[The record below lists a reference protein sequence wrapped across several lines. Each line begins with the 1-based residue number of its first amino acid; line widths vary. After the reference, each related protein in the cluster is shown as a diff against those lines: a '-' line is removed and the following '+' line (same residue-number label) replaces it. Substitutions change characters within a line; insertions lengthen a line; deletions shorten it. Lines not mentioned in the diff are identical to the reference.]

1 MCNDNIF
8 QGIWVGSE
16 SSPTLL
22 RNLCEGNKDSGIV
35 YFDKAGGVAKNNVC
49 RGNLLGICVGGQAQP
64 TLEENTCEGNKLRG
78 IAFLGKSGGVARK
91 NVCRNNGDD
100 KIYVAS
106 TANPN
111 IED

>member
-22 RNLCEGNKDSGIV
+22 RNLCEGNKDCGIA

-49 RGNLLGICVGGQAQP
+49 R
-64 TLEENTCEGNKLRG
+64 
-78 IAFLGKSGGVARK
+78 
-91 NVCRNNGDD
+91 NNGYD